1 MSIYDKE
8 PVVLIGAIV
17 GVIEAGIAMLVVLG
31 VLSLTP
37 EQIGAIMA
45 FVIAIGSVVS
55 ILLTRSVV
63 TPVANPRDNDGNR
76 LVPYI
81 E

>member
-1 MSIYDKE
+1 MNVYQKE

-31 VLSLTP
+31 VISLTA

-45 FVIAIGSVVS
+45 FVIAIGSVIG
-55 ILLTRSVV
+55 ILLTRSLV
-63 TPVANPRDNDGNR
+63 TPVAYPRDNDGNELR
-76 LVPYI
+76 PFI